1 MSELRLVNYT
11 DKSIVVFGNVSKY
24 EQGLRSLGGMF
35 NQALNDSGERKPG
48 FVFSKIKSKEVA
60 AFVANPKESTETNV
74 KESSSTREDKIMLS
88 REQFMSLVSSIT
100 RLEQDVAM
108 LKKKLDISS
117 TQSKSVT
124 PIIPMKESKEN
135 KENKEDIRKM
145 VKKEDEKKSWA
156 DEDNSS
162 DNCENYDDE
171 CDDEEEEQPRPS
183 LLMSRKTQPKQA
195 SSATSSTGMKSLL
208 LKKK

>member
-11 DKSIVVFGNVSKY
+11 DKSIVLFGNVSKY
-24 EQGLRSLGGMF
+24 EQALRSLGGMY

-48 FVFSKIKSKEVA
+48 FVFTKFKSKEVA
-60 AFVANPKESTETNV
+60 AFVANPKECVESKFESKI
-74 KESSSTREDKIMLS
+74 KESSSTKEDQIMLS
-88 REQFMSLVSSIT
+88 REQFMNLVSSVT

-117 TQSKSVT
+117 TQTKVAVSPV
-124 PIIPMKESKEN
+124 KESKES
-135 KENKEDIRKM
+135 KESKGDIRKM

-162 DNCENYDDE
+162 DNCDN
-171 CDDEEEEQPRPS
+171 CEEEEDNEEEDDGPRPS
-183 LLMSRKTQPKQA
+183 LLMSRKPQTKETA
-195 SSATSSTGMKSLL
+195 SSTGMKSLL

>member
-24 EQGLRSLGGMF
+24 EQALRSLGGMY

-48 FVFSKIKSKEVA
+48 FVFTKFKSKEVA
-60 AFVANPKESTETNV
+60 AFVANPKECVENKFESKI
-74 KESSSTREDKIMLS
+74 KESSSTKEDQIMLS
-88 REQFMSLVSSIT
+88 REQFMNLVSSIT

-117 TQSKSVT
+117 TQTKTTVSSV
-124 PIIPMKESKEN
+124 KESKES
-135 KENKEDIRKM
+135 KGDIKKM
-145 VKKEDEKKSWA
+145 VKKEEEKKSWA
-156 DEDNSS
+156 DDEDNPS
-162 DNCENYDDE
+162 DNCDN
-171 CDDEEEEQPRPS
+171 CDEEDDNEEDQPRPS
-183 LLMSRKTQPKQA
+183 LLMARKPQPKET
-195 SSATSSTGMKSLL
+195 SSSTGMKSLL

>member
-24 EQGLRSLGGMF
+24 EQALRSLGGMY

-48 FVFSKIKSKEVA
+48 FVFTKFKSKEVA
-60 AFVANPKESTETNV
+60 AFVANPKECVESKIES
-74 KESSSTREDKIMLS
+74 KIKDSSSAKEDQIMLS
-88 REQFMSLVSSIT
+88 REQFMNLVSSVT

-117 TQSKSVT
+117 TQTKVAVN
-124 PIIPMKESKEN
+124 PVKESKES
-135 KENKEDIRKM
+135 KGDIRKM

-162 DNCENYDDE
+162 DNCDN
-171 CDDEEEEQPRPS
+171 CEEEDNEEEDIDEQPRPS
-183 LLMSRKTQPKQA
+183 LLMSRKPQPKE
-195 SSATSSTGMKSLL
+195 TSSTGMKSLL

>member
-11 DKSIVVFGNVSKY
+11 EKSIVVFGNVSKY
-24 EQGLRSLGGMF
+24 EQALRSLGGMF
-35 NQALNDSGERKPG
+35 NQALNDNGERKPG
-48 FVFSKIKSKEVA
+48 FVFSKFKSKEVT
-60 AFVANPKESTETNV
+60 AFVANPKECVESNV
-74 KESSSTREDKIMLS
+74 KDSTSVREDKIMLS

-117 TQSKSVT
+117 TQPKTVIPSVT
-124 PIIPMKESKEN
+124 PPI

-156 DEDNSS
+156 DEDSSS
-162 DNCENYDDE
+162 DNCNNFEDDE
-171 CDDEEEEQPRPS
+171 GNAEDEEQPRPS
-183 LLMSRKTQPKQA
+183 LLMSRKPQPKQ
-195 SSATSSTGMKSLL
+195 SSSSTDRKSLL